1 MNSVTLM
8 GRLTKDPETRQGAN
22 GSVVRFGIA
31 VDRWGGKDKGVDFF
45 DCAAFGKT
53 GEALSAY
60 GRKGTKILLSGRIQN
75 NAYTDHNGMKKT
87 AVQIIVS
94 EWEFAES
101 KRQEAPAEAPAFID
115 VPADG
120 IEELPFN

>member
-53 GEALSAY
+53 GEALANY

-75 NAYTDHNGMKKT
+75 NSYTDHNGAKKT
-87 AVQIIVS
+87 AVQIIVT

-101 KRQEAPAEAPAFID
+101 KKQETPAESPAFMDI
-115 VPADG
+115 PADG
-120 IEELPFN
+120 VEELPFN